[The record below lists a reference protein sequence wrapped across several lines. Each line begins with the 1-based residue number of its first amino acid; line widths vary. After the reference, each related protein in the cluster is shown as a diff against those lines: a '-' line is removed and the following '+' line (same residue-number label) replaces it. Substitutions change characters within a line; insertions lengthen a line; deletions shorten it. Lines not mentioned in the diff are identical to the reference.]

1 MYYKQT
7 ELIPHLFRTEYRKI
21 VSVLCKLFGIEHIE
35 IAEDIVSDTF
45 LLASELWGLKGLPEN
60 PTAWLYVVA
69 KNKTK
74 DYLKRDSL
82 FAQNISK
89 EIKSNAPISEE
100 IEIDLSVKNT
110 NDSQLAMIF
119 VVCHPCNPAE
129 SRIGLALNLL
139 CGFGVEE
146 IANAFLTNKKVIYKR
161 LQRAKEKLR
170 AEKIK
175 IEQPTLPEIDDRLST
190 VLMVLYL
197 LFNEGYYS
205 SSQDITLRKDICLE
219 AMRLTSLLIDSR
231 ACEGNEQDEERDVPE
246 RSEGNEQGRARDEA
260 LTKSLAKFSQMNK
273 PFANALLSLLCFQ
286 ASRFDARLNQNGE
299 IILYEEQDTDLWDQ
313 ELIAKGEYFLN
324 QASQGDKISK
334 YHLEAGI
341 AYWHT
346 IKADTKEKWENI
358 LQLYNQL
365 LLIEYSPIAALNR
378 TYALAKANG
387 KKEAIIEAEK
397 IKLTGN
403 HLYHSLLGEL
413 YTDVDNTKAILHLQN
428 ALALARSRADKM
440 VISNKI
446 CRLGP

>member
-1 MYYKQT
+1 MT

-21 VSVLCKLFGIEHIE
+21 VSVLCKLFGIEYIE

-74 DYLKRDSL
+74 DYLKRNSL
-82 FAQNISK
+82 FAQTISK
-89 EIKSNAPISEE
+89 EIKSNAPTSEE
-100 IEIDLSVKNT
+100 IEIDLSVKNI

-119 VVCHPCNPAE
+119 VVCHPCIPAE
-129 SRIGLALNLL
+129 AQIGLALNLL
-139 CGFGVEE
+139 CGFGVDE
-146 IANAFLTNKKVIYKR
+146 IAHAFLTNKNVIYKR
-161 LQRAKEKLR
+161 LHRAKEKLR
-170 AEKIK
+170 TEKIG
-175 IEQPTLPEIDDRLST
+175 IEQPTLAEIDGRLST

-205 SSQDITLRKDICLE
+205 SSQDITLRKDICQE
-219 AMRLTSLLIDSR
+219 AIRLTYLLI
-231 ACEGNEQDEERDVPE
+231 ENEQ
-246 RSEGNEQGRARDEA
+246 
-260 LTKSLAKFSQMNK
+260 TNK
-273 PFANALLSLLCFQ
+273 PFTNALLSLMCFQ
-286 ASRFDARLNQNGE
+286 SSRFDARFNQNGE
-299 IILYEEQDTDLWDQ
+299 TVLYHEQDTDLWDQ

-324 QASQGDKISK
+324 QASQGDRISK

-346 IKADTKEKWENI
+346 FKADAKEKWENI

-378 TYALAKANG
+378 TYALSKANG

-397 IKLTGN
+397 INLTDN

-413 YTDVDNTKAILHLQN
+413 YTDIDNNKAISHLQKAW
-428 ALALARSRADKM
+428 ALAKSTTDKM
-440 VISNKI
+440 LISKRMRQI
-446 CRLGP
+446 LR